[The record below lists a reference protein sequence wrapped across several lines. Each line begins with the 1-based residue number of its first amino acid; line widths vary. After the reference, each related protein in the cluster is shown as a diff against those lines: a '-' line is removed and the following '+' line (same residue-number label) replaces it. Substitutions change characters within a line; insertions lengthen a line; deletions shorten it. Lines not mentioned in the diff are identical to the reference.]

1 MRTVHVVGLDVS
13 LSNTGIAVLGCTPED
28 RWTIHTYTIPTAPAH
43 SGGTTPEPLLLD
55 RMNYVVSSIMTAAE
69 HADVIGIER
78 PAFAAKGN
86 ATSTLAGLWWLVYRR
101 LNRLEIPIVIVSASS
116 AKKYATNCGTAAK
129 REVSR
134 ATVRMFPD
142 VDTSSGDE
150 DDALVIAALVADMAD
165 LPVPYERTA
174 YRKKALAN
182 VARPDSLEPLA

>member
-28 RWTIHTYTIPTAPAH
+28 RWTIHTYTIPTAPVH
-43 SGGTTPEPLLLD
+43 SGGATPEPLLLD

-69 HADVIGIER
+69 RADVIGIER

-86 ATSTLAGLWWLVYRR
+86 ATSTLAGLWWLTYRR
-101 LNRLEIPIVIVSASS
+101 LSRLEIPIVIVSASS
-116 AKKYATNCGTAAK
+116 AKKYATNSGTAAK

-174 YRKKALAN
+174 YRRQALSN
-182 VARPDSLEPLA
+182 VARPEDLEPLA